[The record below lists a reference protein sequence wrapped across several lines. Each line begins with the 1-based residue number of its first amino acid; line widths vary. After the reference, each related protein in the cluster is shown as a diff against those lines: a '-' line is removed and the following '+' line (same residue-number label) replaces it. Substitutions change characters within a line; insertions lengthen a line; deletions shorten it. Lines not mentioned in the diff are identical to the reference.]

1 MCHSGAQKLQHTM
14 STMSEHEYPA
24 AFVLL
29 AYTFLVN
36 QASHGLFFFFF
47 QSTVELQLATLC

>member
-1 MCHSGAQKLQHTM
+1 
-14 STMSEHEYPA
+14 MSEHEYPA

-36 QASHGLFFFFF
+36 QASHGLFFFF

>member
-1 MCHSGAQKLQHTM
+1 
-14 STMSEHEYPA
+14 MSEHEYPA

-36 QASHGLFFFFF
+36 QASHGLFFF
-47 QSTVELQLATLC
+47 SRVQLSYN